1 MSWCVEALR
10 GYSGGAAGARLEL
23 GGALA
28 ALRAQPRAPLA
39 AGQKALQRLKVRGSG
54 AGAAW
59 SRAGTGRAGARQ
71 QLGGALAALD
81 LT

>member
-59 SRAGTGRAGARQ
+59 NCGGRAGASSWAPRWPR
-71 QLGGALAALD
+71 